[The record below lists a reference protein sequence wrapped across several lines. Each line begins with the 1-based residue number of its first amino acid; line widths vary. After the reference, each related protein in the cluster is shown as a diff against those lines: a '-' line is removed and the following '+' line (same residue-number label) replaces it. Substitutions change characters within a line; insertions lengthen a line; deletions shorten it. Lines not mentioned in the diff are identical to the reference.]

1 MPAVDREQLSRDH
14 HWSGYPRRWLHATGR
29 RWLLAVLA
37 HGTGRWVFLG
47 GAVGVLCGIAGAVFD
62 LATDALARVLLG
74 GIAGVPNVVTAP
86 GIHDDFELKDLVALW
101 PVPLLLLL
109 GGCAAGWL
117 IRRFAI
123 DARGGGTG
131 QAVRAYHHERGS
143 IPLATPLTKL
153 AASILTLGTGGSAG
167 REGPISLIGAGFGS
181 WFAMR
186 LGLTVRDQRILLAAG
201 IAGGIAAVFRAPLAA
216 ALFAAEVL
224 YRGPD
229 LEAEVLIPS
238 FIAAILGYCT
248 SGLLVGIWGH
258 SSVEVVSTLF
268 SPPPGLHFTVADW
281 PQLLGYTLVALAVA
295 FAARFLVWSSGAIQR
310 RCDASTIPRWLM
322 PGLGA
327 AAAGVLALGLCAG
340 AAFWI
345 GGPAASLSL
354 ATLGSGYGVLHWL
367 FAAPIVTW
375 SMAGLLALIA
385 VLKAVTTGLTVSS
398 GGSGGW
404 FAPSLVIGGCLGGA
418 VGIALSGTIIAPPLA
433 ACVLTG
439 MAGVLAATH
448 RTPLAALLMVAEVSG
463 SYLLLLPSMW
473 VNGIAFLLMGRG
485 TLISG
490 QVENVSRSPAH
501 RGHLFSDLLAD
512 VRVREALDPQRR
524 WVVFTLQ
531 QPLRECRLATVQV
544 HQDIYPVVD
553 GGGRFLG
560 TIDRADL
567 AEEDEDDTT
576 QLLALGTALIGGAGV
591 ALRTTDRLS
600 VAMERFRQQGCD
612 ELAVIDADG
621 KFIAMVT
628 SGMLIDAYRRLVDGL
643 KADQAREGYSHSS
656 DRLRRTTMG
665 LGQ

>member
-1 MPAVDREQLSRDH
+1 MGADREH
-14 HWSGYPRRWLHATGR
+14 HWTGYPRRWLHATGR

-47 GAVGVLCGIAGAVFD
+47 GSVGVLCGVAGAIFD
-62 LATDALARVLLG
+62 LATDLLARVLLG
-74 GIAGVPNVVTAP
+74 GIAGVPDVVTAP
-86 GIHDDFELKDLVALW
+86 GIHDALDLKDLVALW
-101 PVPLLLLL
+101 PVPFLLLL
-109 GGCAAGWL
+109 GGCGAGWL
-117 IRRFAI
+117 IRRFATG
-123 DARGGGTG
+123 ARGGGTG
-131 QAVRAYHHERGS
+131 QAVRAYHHERGN
-143 IPLATPLTKL
+143 IPLAIPLTKL

-181 WFAMR
+181 WFAGR
-186 LGLTVRDQRILLAAG
+186 LALTVRDQRILLAAG

-238 FIAAILGYCT
+238 FIAAILGYCV
-248 SGLLVGIWGH
+248 SGILVGMWGH
-258 SSVEVVSTLF
+258 GSVESVSTLF
-268 SPPPGLHFTVADW
+268 SPPGGLHFSVADW

-295 FAARFLVWSSGAIQR
+295 LAGRFLVWSSGGIQR
-310 RCDASTIPRWLM
+310 RCEASAMPQWIV

-345 GGPAASLSL
+345 GGPAASLAL

-367 FAAPIVTW
+367 FAAPTVTW
-375 SMAGLLALIA
+375 SMATLLALIA
-385 VLKAVTTGLTVSS
+385 IIKAVTTGLTVGS

-418 VGIALSGTIIAPPLA
+418 IGIALSGTVIAPPIA

-439 MAGVLAATH
+439 MAGLLAATH

-501 RGHLFSDLLAD
+501 RSHLFSDLLAD
-512 VRVREALDPQRR
+512 VRVREALDQQRT
-524 WVVFTLQ
+524 WVVFNPQQTLAD
-531 QPLRECRLATVQV
+531 CRRATTQV

-553 GGGRFLG
+553 AQGRFLG

-567 AEEDEDDTT
+567 APTPDEDADMTG
-576 QLLALGTALIGGAGV
+576 LGRRLIGGAGV

-621 KFIAMVT
+621 RFLGLVT
-628 SGMLIDAYRRLVDGL
+628 SGMLIDTYRRLVDRM
-643 KADQAREGYSHSS
+643 KADQAQEGYSHAS
-656 DRLRRTTMG
+656 DRLRRTTVG
-665 LGQ
+665 SLPP